1 MHIPVPILD
10 TMQTHA
16 SCLVDIPVLF
26 KQIKGL
32 NYPCT
37 VDLDHPDD
45 PSHTKRH
52 ASLVETM
59 MIEPWIYGHETI
71 TEKNTWKSPI
81 NHPTHVNFNIEMI
94 MKYGILG

>member
-1 MHIPVPILD
+1 MHIPLPILD
-10 TMQTHA
+10 ALQTNA
-16 SCLVDIPVLF
+16 SWLVDIPVLF

-45 PSHTKRH
+45 PSNTKKH

-71 TEKNTWKSPI
+71 TEKK
-81 NHPTHVNFNIEMI
+81 HLNITNQPSNSWQF
-94 MKYGILG
+94 

>member
-1 MHIPVPILD
+1 MHIPLPILD
-10 TMQTHA
+10 TLQTNA
-16 SCLVDIPVLF
+16 SWLVDIPVLF

-45 PSHTKRH
+45 PSNTKKH

-71 TEKNTWKSPI
+71 TEKKPTW
-81 NHPTHVNFNIEMI
+81 T
-94 MKYGILG
+94 